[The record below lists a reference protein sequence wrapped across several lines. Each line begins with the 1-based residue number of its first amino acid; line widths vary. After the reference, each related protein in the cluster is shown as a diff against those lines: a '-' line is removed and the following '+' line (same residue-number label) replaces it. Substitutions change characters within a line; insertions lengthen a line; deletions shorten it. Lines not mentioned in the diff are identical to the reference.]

1 MIDILTTGIVKIE
14 IRNILTDIEV
24 IETDKNKNKGIEIEI
39 GIEKKKET
47 GTNKKIEMLIDKGK
61 EITIKIKIKIENITI
76 SIIETNINIEDLV
89 QDPGTVMIIGQDFND
104 INISRKLLNRI
115 KTVIKV
121 AISD

>member
-39 GIEKKKET
+39 GIEKKT

-61 EITIKIKIKIENITI
+61 EITIKIKIRIENITI

-104 INISRKLLNRI
+104 INISRELLNRI